1 MANKLN
7 FTGLS
12 YFYDRLKT
20 VFASQ
25 TDLDSLSDR
34 VDDIVAEGGEPNVIE
49 TVKVDS
55 VALVP
60 DAQKAVNIDLSGKAD
75 AADIPTATSD
85 LTNDGDGS
93 SNFATEDYVDQ
104 NGGKI
109 DSISIDGTTQ
119 TIDANKNVA
128 LDLSDYAKGT
138 DIPANVSDLTDDV
151 GIQTSSDVS
160 SAIST
165 ALANSGDAYQTESD
179 VQSAIGTAVASAYR
193 YKGSVANQAALPAS
207 GNTTGDVYDT
217 QDTGMNYAWNGSAWD
232 ALGTYVD
239 MSLYWSKAELVA
251 ITTAQIDT
259 LFE

>member
-1 MANKLN
+1 MKCC
-7 FTGLS
+7 F
-12 YFYDRLKT
+12 
-20 VFASQ
+20 
-25 TDLDSLSDR
+25 
-34 VDDIVAEGGEPNVIE
+34 
-49 TVKVDS
+49 
-55 VALVP
+55 
-60 DAQKAVNIDLSGKAD
+60 
-75 AADIPTATSD
+75 
-85 LTNDGDGS
+85 
-93 SNFATEDYVDQ
+93 
-104 NGGKI
+104 
-109 DSISIDGTTQ
+109 
-119 TIDANKNVA
+119 
-128 LDLSDYAKGT
+128 
-138 DIPANVSDLTDDV
+138 
-151 GIQTSSDVS
+151 TSSDVS